1 MGLLV
6 HHSDAPSAG
15 RDETRGYGRF
25 SLPDPIFLLKPQRN
39 SSCGRAG
46 SRRLDPSPLRQASDL
61 VLYSC
66 LIMVPRSAPPA
77 DHYMGRFRNARRP
90 QLEFGCASRQVF
102 GSGREIPEYELR
114 GGGKQRDGR
123 TAAWPG
129 GRTAKRSARARHAA
143 RRTALPAAGAG
154 VPPAWARRLWRDRAE
169 RLPPQGQRRREK
181 LKVLRRCRPHGCGDR
196 KAADDASRRC

>member
-61 VLYSC
+61 VLCSC
-66 LIMVPRSAPPA
+66 LILVPRSVPPA

-129 GRTAKRSARARHAA
+129 GRTQRGPRGRDMQQGAQPCPLREQRCRLHGHGGCGETAWSAC
-143 RRTALPAAGAG
+143 
-154 VPPAWARRLWRDRAE
+154 
-169 RLPPQGQRRREK
+169 RRR
-181 LKVLRRCRPHGCGDR
+181 GNG
-196 KAADDASRRC
+196 DASS

>member
-61 VLYSC
+61 VLCSC
-66 LIMVPRSAPPA
+66 LILVPRSAPPA

-129 GRTAKRSARARHAA
+129 GRTAKG
-143 RRTALPAAGAG
+143 PAAGETCSKARSPARCGSRGTACMGTAAVARPRGAPAG
-154 VPPAWARRLWRDRAE
+154 AGATATRAAEGFAAMPPARMRQS
-169 RLPPQGQRRREK
+169 QG
-181 LKVLRRCRPHGCGDR
+181 G
-196 KAADDASRRC
+196 